1 MQMSRRSALGLLLAS
16 VTKLPL
22 EIDAVSQFLKPK
34 ANESEIAEWLLKEY
48 RDDLNLQGI
57 ESELE
62 RTWDELGL
70 DFLDFAELCMHGQ
83 DELGISDPTYFD
95 CSRIETG
102 KDIVTAFTYL
112 QEAPDIPLGIFEAE
126 SHLDVRDLIQTN
138 CRKAIRVIAADP
150 DEQLTLM
157 GNVYCPGCNL
167 TSYYAEW
174 LRRAIAHPRM
184 HRVEGFDR
192 VRDLVAA
199 IDQIPRDEKACTFEG
214 KAERLYL
221 KGWAGARDAAR
232 EAMGVY

>member
-34 ANESEIAEWLLKEY
+34 ANESEIAEWLLKMY
-48 RDDLNLQGI
+48 RAAFNLEGI
-57 ESELE
+57 ESELDK
-62 RTWDELGL
+62 TWSDLGL
-70 DFLDFAELCMHGQ
+70 GWLDFAFISADAELEFGVHEATFF
-83 DELGISDPTYFD
+83 DTY
-95 CSRIETG
+95 RMQTG
-102 KDIVTAFTYL
+102 RDIVTAFTYL
-112 QEAPDIPLGIFEAE
+112 QESPDIPLGIFEAE
-126 SHLDVRDLIQTN
+126 SHLDVQGLIQAN
-138 CRKAIRVIAADP
+138 CRKAIHVIAADP

-184 HRVEGFDR
+184 HRVEGIGR
-192 VRDLVAA
+192 VRDLVQA
-199 IDQIPRDEKACTFEG
+199 IDRIPKDERACTFEG

-221 KGWAGARDAAR
+221 KGWEGARDAAR
-232 EAMGVY
+232 EAIGVF